1 MSIIIDSEFKSL
13 IPPLS
18 ADEYSQLEENCVREG
33 IRDALVVWERPDGAN
48 VLIDGHNRFQISAR
62 HAGLPFEIK
71 KMKFDS
77 REDVLLWIISNQ
89 LGKRNL
95 QPIDMISLK
104 GKREEIIAEQANKG
118 GRPKKEEPPKKS
130 WEDKAEK
137 RKAARQNET
146 AYKVAKEIG
155 ISEDTYR
162 KGKKIL
168 QEAPPEIVDKVRS
181 GDLSINQAYLMT
193 RPVQPKT
200 PRQAAKEFIEETQQR
215 HEDFREKK
223 ADNIISMADAR
234 QDETDRRIIAKDLY
248 SRCLRIGKPVD
259 DLFIDMRES
268 MVDLHGMAGELTD
281 DELRH
286 VQGVFRDIIAK
297 VTKISME
304 VIK

>member
-1 MSIIIDSEFKSL
+1 MSIIIDSEFRAL

-18 ADEYSQLEENCVREG
+18 AEEYSQLEENCLREG

-77 REDVLLWIISNQ
+77 REDVKAWIIRNQ
-89 LGKRNL
+89 FGRRNL
-95 QPIDMISLK
+95 PLYERARLALQLK
-104 GKREEIIAEQANKG
+104 PIIAEKAREKLATHTEQG
-118 GRPKKEEPPKKS
+118 YQKS
-130 WEDKAEK
+130 DKAVTTAKELA
-137 RKAARQNET
+137 KAAGVSHDT
-146 AYKVAKEIG
+146 IHKVESIEKNAPEEVKE
-155 ISEDTYR
+155 
-162 KGKKIL
+162 K
-168 QEAPPEIVDKVRS
+168 ARS
-181 GDLSINQAYLMT
+181 GELSINQAYLMT

-200 PRQAAKEFIEETQQR
+200 PRQAQKEFIEETQQR
-215 HEDFREKK
+215 HEGFREKK

-259 DLFIDMRES
+259 DLFVDMRES

>member
-1 MSIIIDSEFKSL
+1 MSIIIDSEFRAL

-18 ADEYSQLEENCVREG
+18 AEEYSQLEENCVREG

-77 REDVLLWIISNQ
+77 REDVMLWIINNQ
-89 LGKRNL
+89 NGRRNINGYNRGVL
-95 QPIDMISLK
+95 ELK
-104 GKREEIIAEQANKG
+104 
-118 GRPKKEEPPKKS
+118 KKEFLS
-130 WEDKAEK
+130 
-137 RKAARQNET
+137 
-146 AYKVAKEIG
+146 
-155 ISEDTYR
+155 R
-162 KGKKIL
+162 KGRENKWGGTSVPDDTKVDALKEMAQSAKIGRNTMAKV
-168 QEAPPEIVDKVRS
+168 QSIEKNAPEEVKEKARS
-181 GDLSINQAYLMT
+181 GELSINQAYLMT

-200 PRQAAKEFIEETQQR
+200 PRQAQKEFIEETQQR

-259 DLFIDMRES
+259 DLFVDMRES

>member
-1 MSIIIDSEFKSL
+1 MSIIIDSEFRAL

-18 ADEYSQLEENCVREG
+18 AEEYSQLEENCLREG

-77 REDVLLWIISNQ
+77 REDVKAWIIRNQ
-89 LGKRNL
+89 FGRRNL
-95 QPIDMISLK
+95 QLYERARLALQLK
-104 GKREEIIAEQANKG
+104 PIIAE
-118 GRPKKEEPPKKS
+118 
-130 WEDKAEK
+130 KAEK
-137 RKAARQNET
+137 NLHLSEGKGSQKSDKVSPIDTKKELAKAAGVSHDT
-146 AYKVAKEIG
+146 IHKVESIEKNAPEEVKE
-155 ISEDTYR
+155 
-162 KGKKIL
+162 K
-168 QEAPPEIVDKVRS
+168 ARS
-181 GDLSINQAYLMT
+181 GELSINQAYLMT

-200 PRQAAKEFIEETQQR
+200 PRQAQKEFIEETQQR
-215 HEDFREKK
+215 HEEFREKK

-234 QDETDRRIIAKDLY
+234 QDKTDRRTIAKDLY

-259 DLFIDMRES
+259 DLFVDMRES

>member
-77 REDVLLWIISNQ
+77 REDVMLWIINNQ
-89 LGKRNL
+89 NGRRNINGYNRGVL
-95 QPIDMISLK
+95 ELK
-104 GKREEIIAEQANKG
+104 KKEFLSRKGRENKWGGTSVPDDTKVDALKEMAQSAKIGRNTMAKVQSIEKNAPEEI
-118 GRPKKEEPPKKS
+118 
-130 WEDKAEK
+130 KA
-137 RKAARQNET
+137 KA
-146 AYKVAKEIG
+146 
-155 ISEDTYR
+155 
-162 KGKKIL
+162 
-168 QEAPPEIVDKVRS
+168 RS
-181 GDLSINQAYLMT
+181 GELSINQAYLMT

-200 PRQAAKEFIEETQQR
+200 PRQAQKEFIEETQQR

-234 QDETDRRIIAKDLY
+234 QDETDRRVIAKDLY

-259 DLFIDMRES
+259 DLFVDMRES

>member
-77 REDVLLWIISNQ
+77 REDVMLWIINNQ
-89 LGKRNL
+89 NGRRNINGYNRGVL
-95 QPIDMISLK
+95 ELK
-104 GKREEIIAEQANKG
+104 KKEFLSRKGRENKWGGTSVPDDTKVDALKEMAQSAKIGRNTMAKVQSIEKNAPEEI
-118 GRPKKEEPPKKS
+118 
-130 WEDKAEK
+130 KA
-137 RKAARQNET
+137 KA
-146 AYKVAKEIG
+146 
-155 ISEDTYR
+155 
-162 KGKKIL
+162 
-168 QEAPPEIVDKVRS
+168 RS
-181 GDLSINQAYLMT
+181 GELSINQAYLMT

-200 PRQAAKEFIEETQQR
+200 PRQAQKEFIEETQQR

-259 DLFIDMRES
+259 DLFVDMRES